1 MQDLKLFRGLV
12 SVWLTTGVGEG
23 HLLEL
28 QVGPT
33 PCLWHP
39 RSLSLLRTTSGCLT
53 AGPEA

>member
-23 HLLEL
+23 HFLEL

-33 PCLWHP
+33 PCL
-39 RSLSLLRTTSGCLT
+39 
-53 AGPEA
+53 